1 MCSDPKLLAIVR
13 SKCMGVRA
21 CELQIHSCNH
31 IPNQCHQGF
40 EVFLSRM
47 CCSDQTVLVA
57 LGTIFVHFR
66 FKVCTIFVHFRF
78 KLCAY
83 YFCAF

>member
-66 FKVCTIFVHFRF
+66 FKEHNETSISMLFLFNCFS
-78 KLCAY
+78 
-83 YFCAF
+83 